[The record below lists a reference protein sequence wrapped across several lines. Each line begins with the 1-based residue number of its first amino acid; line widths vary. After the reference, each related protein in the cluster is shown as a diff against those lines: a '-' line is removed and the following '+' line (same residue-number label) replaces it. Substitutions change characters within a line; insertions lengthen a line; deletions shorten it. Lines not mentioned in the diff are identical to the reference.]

1 MKCQVNTLNRFF
13 PTTEKTQ
20 LETPVQM
27 NFSALAFTKE
37 AWNIMALDLVK
48 VFNSSVRIK
57 CLDKHRH
64 SRYFNP
70 NFLPESLIFK

>member
-37 AWNIMALDLVK
+37 AWNIMALDLK
-48 VFNSSVRIK
+48 SSTQA
-57 CLDKHRH
+57 L
-64 SRYFNP
+64 
-70 NFLPESLIFK
+70 E